1 MEVPGTFPAP
11 VGTLAEF
18 YGEVVGGL
26 HEQALASDRAYG
38 GVVRSA
44 KGQLLEVMS
53 EHVVGLAWAKA
64 GGASE
69 RLSFQKSA
77 YKVPIRDDYV
87 RRLPAFVQTEIS
99 ANRSGYFY
107 KGQVDKHVSVDG
119 ELVMGV
125 ECKAYAENAMLKR
138 VLVDFHLLK
147 SLHPSLICCLLQL
160 ESQLGG
166 DFSDLAGSPAM
177 GSRPTHTLMSH
188 FPDVELN
195 IVTLLAG
202 ERHPERP
209 IHKPE
214 HFKALSPQSLE
225 SAVGR
230 FAGLLAPCVR

>member
-11 VGTLAEF
+11 VGTLAKF
-18 YGEVVGGL
+18 YEEVVGGL

-38 GVVRSA
+38 GVVRTE
-44 KGQLLEVMS
+44 KGQLLEIMS

-64 GGASE
+64 GGVSE
-69 RLSFQKSA
+69 RLSFRKRT

-87 RRLPAFVQTEIS
+87 RRLPAFVQAEIS
-99 ANRSGYFY
+99 ANRDGYFY
-107 KGQVDKHVSVDG
+107 GGKVDRHVFIDG
-119 ELVMGV
+119 KLVMGV
-125 ECKAYAENAMLKR
+125 ECKAYTGIPMLKG
-138 VLVDFHLLK
+138 VLLDFHLLK

-166 DFSDLAGSPAM
+166 DFSDPAASPAM
-177 GSRPTHTLMSH
+177 GSRSAHTLMSH

-202 ERHPERP
+202 ERHQERP

-225 SAVGR
+225 SAVER
-230 FAGLLAPCVR
+230 FAGSLAPHV